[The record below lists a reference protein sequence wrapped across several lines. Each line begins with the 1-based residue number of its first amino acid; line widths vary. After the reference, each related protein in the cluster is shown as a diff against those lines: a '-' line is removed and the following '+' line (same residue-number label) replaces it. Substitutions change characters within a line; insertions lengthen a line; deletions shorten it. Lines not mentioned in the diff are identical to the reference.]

1 MLDKLERLDKIR
13 FFIVDED
20 GKAVSSVWFMQG
32 QGQGVYVAPSN
43 LGANLKLSFHP
54 TGGSQDGCDCQF
66 GHPRRYAEN
75 ATAKGFYPMRPLR
88 WRRSPTPSSGA
99 LHIASI
105 FFPTNDLMSAPQP
118 PPNGKIK
125 FALPRAP
132 RGMATEAGLFISRE
146 HPDQLEKK
154 FLNLGAMPLAYSDF
168 PGDEFVSLVVRHAEC
183 PIIPK
188 IEQQMNNGF
197 VILEGAPPPGQHVNA
212 RAVIASDVPV
222 TGGAF
227 LLAEIGPVALT
238 RKS

>member
-1 MLDKLERLDKIR
+1 MDKLDRLDKIR
-13 FFIVDED
+13 FFVVNED

-32 QGQGVYVAPSN
+32 QGQGVYVAPSS

-54 TGGSQDGCDCQF
+54 PGGSQDGCDCQF
-66 GHPRRYAEN
+66 GHPRSYAEN
-75 ATAKGFYPMRPLR
+75 ATAKGFNPMRPLR

-118 PPNGKIK
+118 PPNGKTR

-132 RGMATEAGLFISRE
+132 GGMATEAGLFLSQE
-146 HPDQLEKK
+146 HPNQLEEK
-154 FLNLGAMPLAYSDF
+154 FLNLGAMPIAYSDF
-168 PGDEFVSLVVRHAEC
+168 PGDEFVSLVVRHTEC

-188 IEQQMNNGF
+188 IEQQMNKGF
-197 VILEGAPPPGQHVNA
+197 VLFEGPPQSGQAVNA
-212 RAVIASDVPV
+212 RAVVASDVPV

-227 LLAEIGPVALT
+227 LLAEIGPIALT